1 MEVKRRRRDDDE
13 PWSKMTSST
22 GITGKLLGWY
32 GINMINF
39 WRDCRGKITAIVEK
53 NCVICILI

>member
-13 PWSKMTSST
+13 PYNKMTSST

-39 WRDCRGKITAIVEK
+39 WCDCRGIIRRNHCQEV
-53 NCVICILI
+53 V